1 MPHVTPPPVPPSSS
15 NHPEPPPTPV
25 VVPEVI
31 IGYRRPGGYQPAV
44 DPNAPVPAWKKYLG
58 PVGVFIAL
66 LVNFGGKLKFIIAPA
81 LKFLPAIL
89 KTGGTMIIT
98 IGVYTSMWGWKY
110 AVGFVVLIFIHEMGH
125 VFAARKH
132 GVAASAPMFIP
143 FMGAFIALKEAPK
156 NAVVE
161 AEIGIAG
168 PVWGTMGAVICNA
181 IGVYFDIP
189 LFIALAWTGYWLNLF
204 NLIPVGQLDGGHVVQ
219 AISPWLW
226 LPGFGIALWLALTN
240 GHFIIWLIVILAIPR
255 VISLF
260 RPRTDEVQSFY
271 SVPVP
276 QRWRFAIEY
285 FGLIAFLVYAMDLAD
300 QSLMHLHEVGP
311 VIQ

>member
-1 MPHVTPPPVPPSSS
+1 V
-15 NHPEPPPTPV
+15 PTPV
-25 VVPEVI
+25 VGPELSNR
-31 IGYRRPGGYQPAV
+31 YAEF
-44 DPNAPVPAWKKYLG
+44 DPSAAPVSAWKKYLG
-58 PVGVFIAL
+58 PVGVVLAV
-66 LVNFGGKLKFIIAPA
+66 LVNFGSKLKFIIAPA

-125 VFAARKH
+125 VFAARRH
-132 GVAASAPMFIP
+132 GVAATAPMFIP
-143 FMGAFIALKEAPK
+143 FMGAFIALKDAPK

-168 PVWGTMGAVICNA
+168 PVWGTVGAVFCHI
-181 IGVYFDIP
+181 IGAYFDVP

-271 SVPVP
+271 SVPVA
-276 QRWRFAIEY
+276 QRWRFALEY
-285 FGLIAFLVYAMDLAD
+285 FGLIALLVYAIDYADL
-300 QSLMHLHEVGP
+300 SLMHLQEEGGGIESTTP
-311 VIQ
+311 PTDAPRKL